1 LRSRDLT
8 KERRVKIAVTG
19 ASGLIGGALVP
30 ALRDDGHEV
39 IQLVRRTPRT
49 ADEHRWDPQH
59 HRIDPAQLSDVDAVI
74 NLAGTPIRP
83 RPFTSGYKERLLTS
97 RLDATTT
104 ISEAMA
110 AAAAAD
116 PGRKRVLLSA
126 SAVGFYGDT
135 GSRTVTEQDPAG
147 TDFLA
152 QLCARWEAATAPAE
166 AAGIRVAHLRSG
178 LVLDRSAMLMQ
189 VMGPV
194 FRLGLGGRMGN
205 GRQYWPWISLA
216 DEIGAIRH
224 LLSVDVSGPVNLTG
238 PAPVTNADFT
248 SELGRQVHRPTAL
261 TVPSLA
267 LKLALG
273 EFGRSRVIGGQRALP
288 VRLQESGYEF
298 THTDL
303 PSALRA
309 ALARN

>member
-1 LRSRDLT
+1 
-8 KERRVKIAVTG
+8 VKIAVTG
-19 ASGLIGGALVP
+19 ASGLIGGALLP
-30 ALRDDGHEV
+30 ALRADGHEV

-49 ADEHRWDPQH
+49 AEEHRWDPQH
-59 HRIDPAQLSDVDAVI
+59 HRIDPALLADVDAVI
-74 NLAGTPIRP
+74 NLAGAPIRP
-83 RPFTSGYKERLLTS
+83 RPFTSGYKQRLVNS
-97 RLDATTT
+97 RLDATRTV
-104 ISEAMA
+104 SGAMA

-116 PGRKRVLLSA
+116 PDRRRVLLSA

-147 TDFLA
+147 SDFLA
-152 QLCARWEAATAPAE
+152 QLCAQWEGATAAAE

-189 VMGPV
+189 VLGPI

-205 GRQYWPWISLA
+205 GRQYWPWISLV

-224 LLSVDVSGPVNLTG
+224 LLSADVAGPVNLTG
-238 PAPVTNADFT
+238 PTPVTNAEFT
-248 SELGRQVHRPTAL
+248 SEVGRQLHRPTVL
-261 TVPSLA
+261 PVPSFA

-273 EFGRSRVIGGQRALP
+273 EFGRSSVVGGQRALP

-298 THTDL
+298 THEDL

-309 ALARN
+309 ALARR